1 MLRIIKVKTEGD
13 VQNIRSLFE
22 EYAASLNFDLNFQHF
37 DQEVANLPGEYS
49 EPHGCLLLARSD
61 DHVAGCIALRKMD
74 DGICEMKRL
83 YVRPQFRQLG
93 LGKMLVQAI
102 IEKARQKG
110 YRSMRLDTV
119 PAMERAQALY
129 RSFGFQEIGPYRYN
143 PIDGAV
149 FMELTLQS

>member
-1 MLRIIKVKTEGD
+1 MLKILAAITNEDMRH
-13 VQNIRSLFE
+13 IRALFE
-22 EYAASLNFDLNFQHF
+22 EYAASLDFDLNFQHF
-37 DQEVANLPGEYS
+37 DQELAHLPGEYS

-61 DHVAGCIALRKMD
+61 DLVAGCIALRAMD

-83 YVRPQFRQLG
+83 YVRPQFRKLG

-110 YRSMRLDTV
+110 YRAMRLDTV

-129 RSFGFQEIGPYRYN
+129 RSFGFQEIAPYRYN
-143 PIDGAV
+143 PIEGAV
-149 FMELTLQS
+149 FMELVLQP

>member
-1 MLRIIKVKTEGD
+1 MRIIEATTDED
-13 VQNIRSLFE
+13 IQHIRSLFE
-22 EYAASLNFDLNFQHF
+22 EYAASLDFDLDFQHF

-61 DHVAGCIALRKMD
+61 DHVAGCIALRKME

-83 YVRPQFRQLG
+83 YVKPQFRQLG
-93 LGKMLVQAI
+93 LGKMLMQAI
-102 IEKARQKG
+102 IDQARQKG
-110 YRSMRLDTV
+110 YRAMRLDTV
-119 PAMERAQALY
+119 PTMERAQALY

-143 PIDGAV
+143 LIEGAV